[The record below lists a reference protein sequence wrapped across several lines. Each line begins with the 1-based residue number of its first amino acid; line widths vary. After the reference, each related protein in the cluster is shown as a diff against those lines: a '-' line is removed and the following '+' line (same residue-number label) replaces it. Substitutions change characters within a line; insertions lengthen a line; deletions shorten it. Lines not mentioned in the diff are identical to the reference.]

1 MSYLSSLQEHVD
13 ALWKCL
19 PPENGPERVVSAVEV
34 QDEMDEFGADVYHK
48 IKELATGLNNLRESV
63 TLIEKDKDE
72 SWEAVS
78 HRVSTMV
85 ESSVGSLT
93 ERLTELE
100 QTVQSQGTTPVTDD
114 DVLDMKTWS
123 TLEQVIWAELNKVK
137 ETAQEVPNIY
147 TLCEG
152 LQKNQ
157 KSQEKQITVLRN
169 FARQVERYLAQ
180 LKSGAVAPKESTDT
194 RKKRG
199 EPDESLGYV
208 PGASASSSAG
218 ANPMRQSPTPPQTP
232 TTHGPKSK
240 RAIAPRRLHD
250 TPVRENVGSE
260 PLGYVSGASV
270 LNLAMAS
277 NLSTPTPPTIP
288 PPPIPTE
295 VSPTVRENASAS
307 SKKSNSTRFS
317 TVRSEV
323 RSGAIRVDI
332 TDPHQWEA
340 GDVAVLRNQEAKKV
354 RDIGSLG

>member
-1 MSYLSSLQEHVD
+1 M
-13 ALWKCL
+13 
-19 PPENGPERVVSAVEV
+19 
-34 QDEMDEFGADVYHK
+34 YHE
-48 IKELATGLNNLRESV
+48 IKELATGLNNFRESV
-63 TLIEKDKDE
+63 TLIEKDRDE

-100 QTVQSQGTTPVTDD
+100 HTVQSQGTTPVTDD

-123 TLEQVIWAELNKVK
+123 TLEQVIWAELKKVK
-137 ETAQEVPNIY
+137 ETAQEVPNTY
-147 TLCEG
+147 TLWEG
-152 LQKNQ
+152 LQENQ
-157 KSQEKQITVLRN
+157 SPQEKQITVLRN

-180 LKSGAVAPKESTDT
+180 LNSGGVAPKESTDT
-194 RKKRG
+194 RKKRR
-199 EPDESLGYV
+199 ESNESVGYV
-208 PGASASSSAG
+208 PGAPASSSAG

-250 TPVRENVGSE
+250 TPVREDEGND

-270 LNLAMAS
+270 LNPAVAS
-277 NLSTPTPPTIP
+277 HMPTPTPPTIP

-295 VSPTVRENASAS
+295 VSPTVRENAPA
-307 SKKSNSTRFS
+307 SKKSTSTRFS

-323 RSGAIRVDI
+323 RSGAIRIDI
-332 TDPHQWEA
+332 TDPHQWKV
-340 GDVAVLRNQEAKKV
+340 GDVAVIRKGSQEGERYRKL
-354 RDIGSLG
+354 DF